1 MALRVCDDR
10 PMTTQSFTIEPK
22 GRFSLAAAQDFAEG
36 FPAGT
41 GASGQTGGLLMT
53 FPIEGWRGSA
63 AVNVRQDADGT
74 IHGETADANELDTVT
89 GQVAR
94 SLSID
99 HDGTGWIEVGDRD
112 PVLGAVQKRYGWLRP
127 VCFFSAYEAATSF
140 VIGHRISMRQA
151 RIVKE
156 RLGTDFGD
164 ETNLGG
170 QTVHAFPRP
179 QRLLEATS
187 VKGLSQVKVERLHGL
202 AQAAIDGRLMT
213 DRLREMPEAEALDD
227 LERLPGVGPW
237 TAQAVLMRGCG
248 VADAI
253 PLKDDISR
261 AAVASFYDLSDLPDD
276 VQWATISDPWRP
288 FRMWATVLLHMAW
301 RREEPTPSYRQSR

>member
-1 MALRVCDDR
+1 M
-10 PMTTQSFTIEPK
+10 PTQSFRLEPK
-22 GRFSLAAAQDFAEG
+22 GRFSLAAAQDFADG

-53 FPIEGWRGSA
+53 FPIEGWRASA
-63 AVNVRQDADGT
+63 AVNVRQDTDGT
-74 IHGETADANELDTVT
+74 IVGETEDAMELETIRR
-89 GQVAR
+89 QVAR

-99 HDGTGWIEVGDRD
+99 HDGTGWVEVGDRD
-112 PVLGAVQKRYGWLRP
+112 PVLGTLQQRYGWLRP

-140 VIGHRISMRQA
+140 VIGHRISMRQV
-151 RIVKE
+151 RTVKDQ
-156 RLGTDFGD
+156 LGIDFGD
-164 ETNLGG
+164 EITLEG

-179 QRLLEATS
+179 QRLLETTS
-187 VKGLSQVKVERLHGL
+187 IKGLSQVKVERLHGL

-213 DRLREMPEAEALDD
+213 DRLRAMPETEALDD
-227 LERLPGVGPW
+227 LESLPGIGPW

-248 VADAI
+248 VVDAI

-261 AAVASFYDLSDLPDD
+261 AAVASFYDLPELPDD
-276 VQWATISDPWRP
+276 NQWATISDAWRP

-301 RREEPTPSYRQSR
+301 RREQPTTRSYRQAR